1 MSFYESNK
9 KLVEK
14 FKDISENIKNAVGE
28 DASDYEFFNSIP
40 AKLKDIRKLRKI
52 LERLETYID
61 YYTWTR
67 FLEIQSELDKI
78 NDTVASKTID
88 FKKVDTPKDE
98 PKAD

>member
-1 MSFYESNK
+1 MSFYEANK
-9 KLVEK
+9 KLVDK
-14 FKDISENIKNAVGE
+14 FKDISEDIKNAIGE

-67 FLEIQSELDKI
+67 FLEIQTELDKI

-88 FKKVDTPKDE
+88 FKKVDAPKDE